1 MVELQQSP
9 SRPSPTPSAGGA
21 RRQSRGRLLPALLLL
36 AAPAP
41 LPAQAELSIAVIN
54 PTRIVEESPQYEAAR
69 TLLAAEVKEREA
81 SLRAQQ
87 EEIDQLNARLERDGA
102 LMSAEE
108 AARLRSDIRTR
119 ERRLNYA
126 RSEVQEEFA
135 LRQSDLRTKLVR
147 QVEEVVQRIAR
158 EKGIDLILSEGVVF
172 YSERVDIS
180 AEVIDRLK
188 AEFKRP

>member
-1 MVELQQSP
+1 MIQL
-9 SRPSPTPSAGGA
+9 RPSLVRSVVAGTLLFGGA
-21 RRQSRGRLLPALLLL
+21 ASPAW
-36 AAPAP
+36 
-41 LPAQAELSIAVIN
+41 AELSIAVIN

-69 TLLAAEVKEREA
+69 AMLSAEVKEREA

-102 LMSAEE
+102 LMSSEE
-108 AARLRSDIRTR
+108 ATRLRSDIRTR

-126 RSEVQEEFA
+126 RSEIQEEFA

-180 AEVIDRLK
+180 DEVIDRLK

>member
-1 MVELQQSP
+1 MAA
-9 SRPSPTPSAGGA
+9 SPT
-21 RRQSRGRLLPALLLL
+21 L
-36 AAPAP
+36 
-41 LPAQAELSIAVIN
+41 AELSIAVIN

-69 TLLAAEVKEREA
+69 AMLSAEVKEREA

-87 EEIDQLNARLERDGA
+87 DEIDQLNARLERDGA

-126 RSEVQEEFA
+126 RSEIQEEFA

-180 AEVIDRLK
+180 DEVIGRLK